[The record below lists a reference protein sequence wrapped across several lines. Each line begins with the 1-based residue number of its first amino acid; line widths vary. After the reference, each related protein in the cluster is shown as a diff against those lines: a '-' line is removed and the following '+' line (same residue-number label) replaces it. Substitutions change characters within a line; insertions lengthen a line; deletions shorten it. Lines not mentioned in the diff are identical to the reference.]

1 MTGRSPHAEL
11 GALSDHDNAES
22 RRRQEPFSKEIDTKE
37 GQETFE
43 I

>member
-1 MTGRSPHAEL
+1 MTGHSRHAEL

-22 RRRQEPFSKEIDTKE
+22 QRRLEPASKERDTKE
-37 GQETFE
+37 GHGTFK